1 MRFRRSAHEMLEA
14 TGDIVIETAAPPI
27 HVLHQKVEVEEVVE
41 EVFVHDAHVGRP
53 VQVGRGSVSKYAMR
67 SASMISCG
75 ARWSSLAAM
84 TLSSP

>member
-1 MRFRRSAHEMLEA
+1 
-14 TGDIVIETAAPPI
+14 VIPNPTALL
-27 HVLHQKVEVEEVVE
+27 HVIDPQPEIEEVVV